1 MCREI
6 HHIYFTEKFN
16 STVKEKHINI
26 WICRAI
32 FLVDPFVWPKWL
44 NLARLYTFSLSSYS
58 ATLCS
63 LLVRYWSFDKE
74 FSESTCMQRRPFDF
88 GLPLGLWVIF
98 AASRL
103 STLCRSHETRS
114 LVTSPGFTLYVQ
126 AGRGCIADD
135 FCLSF
140 LNLSDHVTFVVRASA
155 PTRVKEIV
163 VLSTISWSR
172 IIYPFL
178 DLVISSYFVVRASS
192 EIKKLGRTFNCCDL
206 ARINDNLVT
215 FFRQMIWLYW
225 LTNMGTSAKR
235 NWNTREQRIIYTHP
249 PNRNSMTQTLWS
261 PWFT

>member
-1 MCREI
+1 LSGSI
-6 HHIYFTEKFN
+6 HPDA
-16 STVKEKHINI
+16 
-26 WICRAI
+26 RARDGAPLEMP
-32 FLVDPFVWPKWL
+32 LV
-44 NLARLYTFSLSSYS
+44 N
-58 ATLCS
+58 
-63 LLVRYWSFDKE
+63 
-74 FSESTCMQRRPFDF
+74 
-88 GLPLGLWVIF
+88 
-98 AASRL
+98 
-103 STLCRSHETRS
+103 
-114 LVTSPGFTLYVQ
+114 
-126 AGRGCIADD
+126 
-135 FCLSF
+135 
-140 LNLSDHVTFVVRASA
+140 SDHVTFVVRARSA

-163 VLSTISWSR
+163 VLSTIWWSR